1 MVGSR
6 MIKLQ
11 DSQIT
16 QILPEYLSERE
27 SVQALSFALHKAV
40 ERLIRHCGN
49 IGVFSSIDS
58 VSENVLNLLAGEMDT
73 QYYDDSLSMDA
84 KRKLIQNTL
93 SWYMGT
99 GTPKAVEELVT
110 AVYGHGEVEEWF
122 EYGGEPHFFRVSITN
137 MEVKHGQNEEFRH
150 ILSKIKRL
158 SAHLDAIRYV
168 FHEEIIQP
176 IGYELVMRFTGAF
189 WPRSNLPRHLL
200 DGTTR
205 LDGRYPLNGY
215 LSGQSLDFY
224 PVVLRVAGTALW
236 RKAGVGGEVDA
247 AARMLL
253 RFRLW
258 VQQSVYYGMDF
269 SIRGRAEL
277 AMCLADRLHL
287 AGAAEGKP
295 AAEAKTAMR
304 GGAAEDTGYEAALCI
319 RGEENAGAMPAGGM
333 QVSAD
338 AGEAGRTAAAGYLL
352 IEKNWS
358 TLDGSGHLDGSRM
371 LDAARYATA
380 L

>member
-1 MVGSR
+1 

-16 QILPEYLSERE
+16 QILPEYLSESE
-27 SVQALSFALHKAV
+27 SSVQALSFALHKAV

-49 IGVFSSIDS
+49 ISVFSAVDS
-58 VSENVLNLLAGEMDT
+58 ASGNILDLLAEELDT
-73 QYYDDSLSMDA
+73 QYYDDSLPIDA

-99 GTPKAVEELVT
+99 GTPGAVEELVT

-122 EYGGEPHFFRVSITN
+122 EYGGEPYFFRISITN
-137 MEVKHGQNEEFRH
+137 MEVKPGQNKEFRH

-168 FHEEIIQP
+168 FLEEINQLIR
-176 IGYELVMRFTGAF
+176 YELAMTFAGTF
-189 WPRSNLPRHLL
+189 WPRSNIPPHLL

-224 PVVLRVAGTALW
+224 PLELQVAGAVVW
-236 RKAGVGGEVDA
+236 RPTGAGGEAGDA
-247 AARMLL
+247 AAEILL
-253 RFRLW
+253 QFLSRARQP
-258 VQQSVYYGMDF
+258 VDSGMDF
-269 SIRGRAEL
+269 GV
-277 AMCLADRLHL
+277 
-287 AGAAEGKP
+287 
-295 AAEAKTAMR
+295 R
-304 GGAAEDTGYEAALCI
+304 GGAALVLRPAGQLHLSGTAGASPEAGTTAIMHGVAAEAAGNGAGMTVK
-319 RGEENAGAMPAGGM
+319 GE
-333 QVSAD
+333 AD
-338 AGEAGRTAAAGYLL
+338 AGILPAVTAQILSSAGSAEAAKSEAGL
-352 IEKNWS
+352 IVEKAWG
-358 TLDGSGHLDGSRM
+358 TLDGSRQLDGSRM
-371 LDAARYATA
+371 LDAARYTVG

>member
-1 MVGSR
+1 

-176 IGYELVMRFTGAF
+176 IGYDLVMRFTGAF

-205 LDGRYPLNGY
+205 LDCRYPLSGY

-224 PVVLRVAGTALW
+224 PVVLRVTGIVVWRPTGASGEAG
-236 RKAGVGGEVDA
+236 DA
-247 AARMLL
+247 AAEILL
-253 RFRLW
+253 QFLSQARQP
-258 VQQSVYYGMDF
+258 VDSGMDF
-269 SIRGRAEL
+269 GAWCGATL
-277 AMCLADRLHL
+277 ALRPAGQLHL
-287 AGAAEGKP
+287 SGTVGASPEAGTTATMHGVAAV
-295 AAEAKTAMR
+295 AA
-304 GGAAEDTGYEAALCI
+304 GNGAGMTVK
-319 RGEENAGAMPAGGM
+319 GE
-333 QVSAD
+333 AD
-338 AGEAGRTAAAGYLL
+338 AGILPAVTAQILSSAGSAEAAKSEAGL
-352 IEKNWS
+352 IVGKAWG
-358 TLDGSGHLDGSRM
+358 TLDGNGQLDGSR
-371 LDAARYATA
+371 LLNAARYAVG